1 MSDMLAIGASGLRA
15 YQVALSTVS
24 ENIANAGTAGYSR
37 RTTQIKEVASISS
50 ISTLAVG
57 NGEGA
62 AVVGVQ
68 RVGDMFKMAEVLSSG
83 SDLGKTATSVNWLD
97 RIQTSLSGS
106 VLSTRLSTFF
116 TSATTLAGDPTST
129 AARSA
134 MLEAASGVAG
144 AFSETGASLDRVSA
158 DLDTTTRDTVS
169 SLNSLAATLAK
180 INQGLGRAAPGTAG
194 NAALL
199 DQRDQTLEAMSALTD
214 MHVTYDDAGRA
225 SVNVGGSGGPLLV
238 DGNFNATVG
247 YSRNASGTMSFSVL
261 AGVNQQT
268 MSPTGGSL
276 AGIIDGAQRIADAQ
290 QELHAIASKFVGA
303 VNSVQ
308 AQGRDLDNNPGAD
321 IFAIDTS
328 PGAGTAQVSVT
339 MTDPRGI
346 AAAAVGGGQR
356 DNTNLAAFASIRT
369 AGAFE
374 SRVVD
379 MTTTNASALAQ
390 RKSVADAQQT
400 IRDNAVS
407 ARDALSGVD
416 LDTEAVD
423 LMRFQ
428 QAYSATSRVI
438 QVARETIQSILDIR

>member
-15 YQVALSTVS
+15 YQVALNTVS
-24 ENIANAGTAGYSR
+24 ENIANAGTAGYTR
-37 RTTQIKEVASISS
+37 RTTNIKEVASIGG
-50 ISTLAVG
+50 ISAQSTG
-57 NGEGA
+57 SGEGA
-62 AVVGVQ
+62 AVIGVQ
-68 RVGDMFKMAEVLSSG
+68 RAGDMFKMAEVLSSG
-83 SDLGKTATSVNWLD
+83 SDLAKTATSVNWLD
-97 RIQTSLSGS
+97 RIETSLSGS
-106 VLSTRLSTFF
+106 VLGTRLSSFF

-134 MLEAASGVAG
+134 MLESAGGVAS
-144 AFSETGASLDRVSA
+144 AFSETGASLDRVST

-180 INQGLGRAAPGTAG
+180 VNSGLGRAAPGTSG

-214 MHVTYDDAGRA
+214 LNVSYDTAGRA

-238 DGNFNATVG
+238 DGNFASTVG
-247 YSRNASGTMSFSVL
+247 YSRNASGTISFQVL
-261 AGVNQQT
+261 TGVT
-268 MSPTGGSL
+268 THVMSPTGGAL
-276 AGIIDGAQRIADAQ
+276 AGIVDGAQRIADARQ
-290 QELHAIASKFVGA
+290 QLQGIAQNFVDG
-303 VNSVQ
+303 VNAVQ
-308 AQGRDLDNNPGAD
+308 AQGRDLDNVAGTA
-321 IFAIDTS
+321 IFAID
-328 PGAGTAQVSVT
+328 PNAGTAQVSVALA
-339 MTDPRGI
+339 DPRGI

-356 DNTNLAAFASIRT
+356 DNSNLTAFATLRT
-369 AGAFE
+369 TGAYE
-374 SRVVD
+374 SKVVD

-407 ARDALSGVD
+407 SRDALSGVD

-428 QAYSATSRVI
+428 QAYAATSRVI
-438 QVARETIQSILDIR
+438 QVARDTIQSIIDIR

>member
-15 YQVALSTVS
+15 YQVALNTVS
-24 ENIANAGTAGYSR
+24 ENIANAGTAGYTR
-37 RTTQIKEVASISS
+37 RTTNIKEVASIGG
-50 ISTLAVG
+50 ISAQAIG
-57 NGEGA
+57 SGEGA
-62 AVVGVQ
+62 AVIGVQ
-68 RVGDMFKMAEVLSSG
+68 RAGDMFKMAEVLSSG
-83 SDLGKTATSVNWLD
+83 SDLGKTATSVGWLD
-97 RIQTSLSGS
+97 RIETSLSGS
-106 VLSTRLSTFF
+106 VLGTRLSSFF

-129 AARSA
+129 AARA
-134 MLEAASGVAG
+134 QMLESASGVAS

-169 SLNSLAATLAK
+169 SLNSLAATLAR

-194 NAALL
+194 NAALM

-214 MHVTYDDAGRA
+214 MHVSYDNAGRA

-247 YSRNASGTMSFSVL
+247 YARNTAGTMSFSVL
-261 AGVNQQT
+261 SGVTQQV
-268 MSPTGGSL
+268 MSPTGGAL
-276 AGIIDGAQRIADAQ
+276 AGLMDGAQRIADARVQ
-290 QELHAIASKFVGA
+290 LQGIAKNFVA
-303 VNSVQ
+303 DVNSVQ
-308 AQGRDLDNNPGAD
+308 AQGRDLDNNPGAN
-321 IFAIDTS
+321 IFSIDLT
-328 PGAGTAQVSVT
+328 AGTAQVSVT

-356 DNTNLAAFASIRT
+356 DNTNLAAFAAIRT
-369 AGAFE
+369 SGKYE
-374 SRVVD
+374 SDVVD

-390 RKSVADAQQT
+390 RKSVQSAQQT

-407 ARDALSGVD
+407 SRDALSGVD

-428 QAYSATSRVI
+428 QAYAATSRVI
-438 QVARETIQSILDIR
+438 QVARDTIQTIIDIR

>member
-15 YQVALSTVS
+15 YQVALNTVS
-24 ENIANAGTAGYSR
+24 ENIANSGTAGYTR
-37 RTTQIKEVASISS
+37 RTTNIKEVASIGG
-50 ISTLAVG
+50 ISAQTIG
-57 NGEGA
+57 SGEGA
-62 AVVGVQ
+62 AVIGVQ
-68 RVGDMFKMAEVLSSG
+68 RAGDMFKMAEVLSAG
-83 SDLGKTATSVNWLD
+83 SDLGKTATS
-97 RIQTSLSGS
+97 GS
-106 VLSTRLSTFF
+106 VLGARLSSFF

-134 MLEAASGVAG
+134 MLEAAGGVAS
-144 AFSETGASLDRVSA
+144 AFSETGASLDRVAA

-180 INQGLGRAAPGTAG
+180 INNGLGRAVAGSAG
-194 NAALL
+194 NAALM

-214 MHVTYDDAGRA
+214 VHVSYDNAGRA

-247 YSRNASGTMSFSVL
+247 YSRNSSGTIAFSVL
-261 AGVNQQT
+261 TGVTSQS
-268 MSPTGGSL
+268 MSPTGGAL
-276 AGIIDGAQRIADAQ
+276 AGIMDGAQRIADARQ
-290 QELHAIASKFVGA
+290 QLQGIAQNFVDD
-303 VNSVQ
+303 VNAVQ
-308 AQGRDLDNNPGAD
+308 AGGRDLDNVAGAAM
-321 IFAIDTS
+321 FTIDPTK
-328 PGAGTAQVSVT
+328 GTAQVSVT
-339 MTDPRGI
+339 LDDPRGI

-356 DNTNLAAFASIRT
+356 DNANLAAFANIRT
-369 AGAFE
+369 TGAYE
-374 SRVVD
+374 SKVVD

-407 ARDALSGVD
+407 SRDALSGVD

-428 QAYSATSRVI
+428 QAYSAASRVI